1 MELELKNSN
10 IKQKEENNKKP
21 KKIKFI
27 SNKAKNYIINLI
39 SHLLVNKNNF
49 DEKIK
54 PSELDFKLETNSDI
68 SNINQLMYKLVIDY
82 NSFNIKRDIV
92 KNTNL
97 YKEFPVEIKV
107 NDEYYLSKTI
117 YPTVNLN
124 FNPLIK
130 KGINLDL
137 SLFPIY
143 SYNKENK
150 KINLYNFHDNIDNK
164 FTLCLY
170 IFQNDENS
178 INELDKIIENLNLTY
193 KIWEYFKKIYVIFQ
207 SNSIGQIYGL
217 VGNKKIKKYIDSDNE
232 KKIIY
237 LFNILKNYEKKENL
251 INIFQTKTIFIK
263 DKDYFFILDQS
274 NNIIKLKSLSHIT
287 DTISYFLFNLK
298 SNKDN
303 NSYYSKE
310 KIMNKQKKLDKMK
323 ELMNFILKLKNLD
336 YIFDINFNISINCS
350 INDELTEFELKKINT
365 IKISGAFFKNEYK
378 YLIELFNSIKQKDC
392 KFNAIEIPTIDIDI
406 EFTEMIC
413 HKCFKDIPEDNF
425 LYYCYICKHKFCFD
439 CVQKQL
445 KNKGKEKYIDQ
456 KHNLLFF
463 KTRDKKQFLNLDKSK
478 IGTNKFAESLDD
490 NDFDNKHSATCSGCH
505 ANLIETERYICLNCK
520 KGLIVGNG
528 FIDYCGK
535 CINKMC
541 NNKEDMEKLEREA
554 DGVISNDESN
564 KFTGDHKIK
573 LIHKHENHLYLLLP
587 LEYKHDEEPYYN
599 F

>member
-1 MELELKNSN
+1 MEIELKNN
-10 IKQKEENNKKP
+10 EIKQKEENNNKP
-21 KKIKFI
+21 KNIKFI
-27 SNKAKNYIINLI
+27 SNKAKYYIINLI

-54 PSELDFKLETNSDI
+54 PSELEIKLETNSDI
-68 SNINQLMYKLVIDY
+68 SNINQLMYKLDIDY

-92 KNTNL
+92 KNIKQ
-97 YKEFPVEIKV
+97 YKEFPSEIKV
-107 NDEYYLSKTI
+107 YDEFYLNKSI

-150 KINLYNFHDNIDNK
+150 KINLFNFQDNIENK
-164 FTLCLY
+164 FILCLY
-170 IFQNDENS
+170 IFQNDDIS
-178 INELDKIIENLNLTY
+178 INKLDKIIENLNLTY

-207 SNSIGQIYGL
+207 SNAVAQVYRL
-217 VGNKKIKKYIDSDNE
+217 AGNEKIKKHIDSNNKNE
-232 KKIIY
+232 NKIIY
-237 LFNILKNYEKKENL
+237 LFNVLKSYEKNENM
-251 INIFQTKTIFIK
+251 INIFQNKKIFLK
-263 DKDYFFILDQS
+263 DKDYFFILDQN
-274 NNIIKLKSLSHIT
+274 NNIIKLNSLSRIT

-298 SNKDN
+298 TN
-303 NSYYSKE
+303 SKE
-310 KIMNKQKKLDKMK
+310 KIINKQKKLDKMK
-323 ELMNFILKLKNLD
+323 ELLNFIFKLKKLD
-336 YIFDINFNISINCS
+336 YIFDINFNISINVS
-350 INDELTEFELKKINT
+350 IDDELSEFELKKINT
-365 IKISGAFFKNEYK
+365 IKMSGAFFKNEYK
-378 YLIELFNSIKQKDC
+378 FLIELFNSIKQKDC

-406 EFTEMIC
+406 DFSEMLC
-413 HKCFKDIPEDNF
+413 YKCFKEIPEDNF
-425 LYYCYICKHKFCFD
+425 LYYCYICKYKFCFD

-445 KNKGKEKYIDQ
+445 KNKGKAKYMDQ

-478 IGTNKFAESLDD
+478 IGSNKFAESLDD

-505 ANLIETERYICLNCK
+505 LNLLNTERYICLNCK
-520 KGLIVGNG
+520 KGLIIGNG

-541 NNKEDMEKLEREA
+541 NNKEDMEKLELEA
-554 DGVISNDESN
+554 YGIVSNEESN
-564 KFTGDHKIK
+564 KFTAGHKIK
-573 LIHKHENHLYLLLP
+573 IIHKHENHVYLMLP